1 MAKKKTKTEKQ
12 PSFEELMTRLE
23 EIAGELESGEL
34 GLEKAI
40 GRYEEGVKCYK
51 QCHSIL
57 SSAEKKVEIL
67 THRQN
72 GELRAEPFEDADEE
86 GDTPED
92 DSGEGEAAGEDGSLF

>member
-1 MAKKKTKTEKQ
+1 MAKKKTRAEKQ

-23 EIAGELESGEL
+23 GIAGELESGEL

-51 QCHSIL
+51 QCHRIL

-67 THRQN
+67 TKGKN
-72 GELRAEPFEDADEE
+72 GELRAEPFGETDEE
-86 GDTPED
+86 GDAPEN
-92 DSGEGEAAGEDGSLF
+92 DSGGDEAVEEDGSLF